1 MYLAQ
6 KIFAGRWIA
15 GPDEESAISTC
26 KKLTA
31 LKIKPIFNYLG
42 EEILDKKDITE
53 TVNTY
58 LKLLDLIKENGLNCS
73 ISIKPTQIGSLISKN
88 ELEENYAKI
97 TKKARKLNVFT
108 WLDMESYKGVDSTI
122 SLYLNSNDCSY
133 TGICLQSYLKR
144 TMKDV
149 KKITKNDGIIRL
161 VKGAYSES
169 KDISYNRT
177 DSTVNYLQIMRYLF
191 KNSQNFML
199 ATHDLNIIKT
209 SFYFSRLYKKWPDY
223 AMLYGIRN
231 KLAVKL
237 AKNHSMHLYVPFGRS
252 WLSYSYRRLRES
264 SNIMLVLR
272 SLLDNQKI

>member
-6 KIFAGRWIA
+6 KIFANRWIA
-15 GPDEESAISTC
+15 GPDEKTAISTG
-26 KKLTA
+26 KKLSRV
-31 LKIKPIFNYLG
+31 KIKPIFNYLG
-42 EEILDKKDITE
+42 EEILNKKDITK
-53 TVNTY
+53 TINTY
-58 LKLLDLIKENGLNCS
+58 LTLLDLIKEENLNCS
-73 ISIKPTQIGSLISKN
+73 ISIKPTQIGSLISKS

-97 TKKARKLNVFT
+97 IKKARKYKVFT
-108 WLDMESYKGVDSTI
+108 WLDMESYKSVDSTI
-122 SLYLNSNDCSY
+122 SLYLNSDNNSY
-133 TGICLQSYLKR
+133 AGICLQSYLRR
-144 TMKDV
+144 TIKDAQ
-149 KKITKNDGIIRL
+149 KITKNDGIIRL

-177 DSTVNYLQIMRYLF
+177 DSTVNYLQIMKYLF

-209 SFYFSRLYKKWPDY
+209 SFYFSRLYKKMPDY

-237 AKNHSMHLYVPFGRS
+237 AKNHNMYLYVPFGTS

-264 SNIMLVLR
+264 SNVMLVLR

>member
-15 GPDEESAISTC
+15 GPDEKSAISIG
-26 KKLTA
+26 KKLSA

-42 EEILDKKDITE
+42 EELSDKKNVTE
-53 TVNTY
+53 TVDTY
-58 LKLLDLIKENGLNCS
+58 LKLLDLIKKDNITCS

-88 ELEENYAKI
+88 ELEENYAKLI
-97 TKKARKLNVFT
+97 KKAKKLNVFT
-108 WLDMESYKGVDSTI
+108 WLDMESYESVDSTI
-122 SLYLNSNDCSY
+122 SLYLNLDNNSHA
-133 TGICLQSYLKR
+133 GICLQSYLRR
-144 TMKDV
+144 TIKDAQ
-149 KKITKNDGIIRL
+149 KITKNDGIIRL

-177 DSTVNYLQIMRYLF
+177 DSTVNYLQIMKYLF

-209 SFYFSRLYKKWPDY
+209 SFYFSRLYKKMPDY

-231 KLAVKL
+231 KLALKL
-237 AKNHSMHLYVPFGRS
+237 AKNHNMYLYVPFGTS

-264 SNIMLVLR
+264 SNLMLLLR